1 MAKDGSS
8 VVPGTLEEETHLTL
22 DNLRAVLEDAGSG
35 LERYQDH
42 MLPEGHEQLQALQ
55 RGLFH
60 LLHRESPGPLLR
72 GSARLPLDFQ
82 VEVEGCRH
90 HSRGLAR
97 MRPAAI
103 GLLLLAFAPAAL
115 ARTAVEFNK
124 LGIDAYEVV
133 LHGSPGVFRGGLRA
147 RAGQRHDSPQPVQC
161 APGGCPRVDLA
172 GKMAG
177 DPPPYPRDRHSPQNP
192 SPLVQVG
199 SYHLKRNEVSN
210 AIFRLE
216 EAIELKPGLLDA
228 FSAGRAYYQDNDLP
242 SARAVRI
249 TSSKVKPD
257 WRAPGEIRKLFR
269 EVNVEQHFN
278 SSATRH
284 FQLSYPEGVTQ
295 SARFKILSILERAYA
310 DIGRKLGG
318 VYPPETVKVILYS
331 AEQFAEAT
339 QLDSHVGA
347 VYDGKIRAPS
357 TDEKGQ
363 WLDEEELNRRLT
375 HEYVHVALRHL
386 VGPNMPWWLNE
397 GLAETLSR
405 RLDAPR
411 LDLLRRAYAEGL
423 DFKLADLE
431 GSQLNRLGPEA
442 LTLAYAQ
449 AHATANL
456 WTRYGGQRVVPY

>member
-1 MAKDGSS
+1 
-8 VVPGTLEEETHLTL
+8 
-22 DNLRAVLEDAGSG
+22 
-35 LERYQDH
+35 
-42 MLPEGHEQLQALQ
+42 
-55 RGLFH
+55 
-60 LLHRESPGPLLR
+60 
-72 GSARLPLDFQ
+72 
-82 VEVEGCRH
+82 
-90 HSRGLAR
+90 

-103 GLLLLAFAPAAL
+103 GLLLLALAPAAL

-124 LGIDAYEVV
+124 LGIDAYEAGRFTEALAYFEEAYELAPDNDTIRHNLCNAHQEV
-133 LHGSPGVFRGGLRA
+133 A
-147 RAGQRHDSPQPVQC
+147 REFDV
-161 APGGCPRVDLA
+161 A
-172 GKMAG
+172 GKTPEAI
-177 DPPPYPRDRHSPQNP
+177 RHLTLAIGINPQNP

-199 SYHLKRNEVSN
+199 SYHLKLNEVSN

-228 FSAGRAYYQDNDLP
+228 HFLLGEAYYQDNDLP
-242 SARAVRI
+242 SARVQWDYVLE
-249 TSSKVKPD
+249 VKPD
-257 WRAPGEIRKLFR
+257 WPGLQEKYEKLFR

-347 VYDGKIRAPS
+347 VYDGKIRAPI

-411 LDLLRRAYAEGL
+411 LELLRRAYAEGL

-442 LTLAYAQ
+442 LALAYAQ

-456 WTRYGGQRVVPY
+456 LWTRYGGQRVVPMLTRLKEGMPAQDALEKTFRKRYAALEQEVANACR